1 MVIGAQ
7 PPLGRVG
14 LVLVGI
20 PYVRVCHVLR
30 HRAVH
35 EHELCVAVIPAQLR
49 RTLRIKAG
57 VGYHQLLCLV
67 TVTVMPY
74 HGMAV
79 AVELAARGIAPSTR
93 TKKVHTGTAQRQ
105 VGMIIQAA
113 GTRCPQRQRIIAVS
127 PYITV
132 YHDGACGSAIHRH
145 LVGGGGVNRGAVVV
159 IHRHAAYHAV
169 VGTLKQFHYAFSHLL
184 ALVFGDYRLAV
195 KLCHAYD
202 GAVTVLAH

>member
-35 EHELCVAVIPAQLR
+35 EHELRIAVIPAQLR

-57 VGYHQLLCLV
+57 VGYHQFLCLV

-74 HGMAV
+74 HGVSV
-79 AVELAARGIAPSTR
+79 AVELAARGIAPSAR
-93 TKKVHTGTAQRQ
+93 TKEVHTGAAQRQ
-105 VGMIIQAA
+105 VGMIVQAA
-113 GTRCPQRQRIIAVS
+113 GTRCPQRQRVIAVS

-132 YHDGACGSAIHRH
+132 YHDGARGSAIHRH
-145 LVGGGGVNRGAVVV
+145 LVGGGRVNRGAIVV
-159 IHRHAAYHAV
+159 IHRHTAYHAV
-169 VGTLKQFHYAFSHLL
+169 VGTLKQFHDAFSHLL
-184 ALVFGDYRLAV
+184 AFILSDDRLAV

-202 GAVTVLAH
+202 GAVTVFAH

>member
-7 PPLGRVG
+7 SPLGRVG

-35 EHELCVAVIPAQLR
+35 EHELCVTVIPAQLR

-57 VGYHQLLCLV
+57 VGYHQFLCLV

-79 AVELAARGIAPSTR
+79 AVELAACGIAPSAR
-93 TKKVHTGTAQRQ
+93 TKEIHAGTAQRQ
-105 VGMIIQAA
+105 VGMIVQAA
-113 GTRCPQRQRIIAVS
+113 GTRCPQRQRVIAVS

-132 YHDGACGSAIHRH
+132 YHDGACSPAIYRH
-145 LVGGGGVNRGAVVV
+145 LVGGGRVNRGTIVV

-184 ALVFGDYRLAV
+184 AFILSDYRLAV
-195 KLCHAYD
+195 KLCHTND